1 MHIPDGYLSPVT
13 CAVMYAASTPFWAMA
28 ARRTRELMASRMV
41 PLLSV
46 FSAFAFVIM
55 MFNIPLPGGTSGH
68 AVGGTLIAVVLGPW
82 AAIVGV
88 SVALLIQ
95 AVFFGDGGILTF
107 GANAFNMAIV
117 LPMVGYGVYRLIAGG
132 SPASSWRRVAGAG
145 IGGYLGLNAGA
156 FFTAVEFGLQP
167 LLFHTADGTPLY
179 SPFGLSTAIPAMMV
193 PHLLVA
199 GVAEAV
205 VTVLVVRY
213 LQASHPALLEKVT
226 PEQPATA
233 LNLRW
238 LWGMVAALVILS
250 PLGLLAPGTAWGEW
264 GTDQLEGVGLTF
276 IPQGLEQLEGFWS
289 APLAE
294 YSLGTWEPI
303 LAYAL
308 SGAIGVLVIAFI
320 TWLLTRQ
327 RVVAPRTR

>member
-13 CAVMYAASTPFWAMA
+13 CAVMYAVSTPFWAVA
-28 ARRTRELMASRMV
+28 ARRTRELMANKTV

-68 AVGGTLIAVVLGPW
+68 AVGGALIAVVLGPW

-117 LPMVGYGVYRLIAGG
+117 LPVVGYGVYRLIAGA

-156 FFTAVEFGLQP
+156 FFTALEFGLQP

-179 SPFGLSTAIPAMMV
+179 SPFSMATTIPAMMV
-193 PHLLVA
+193 PHLLV
-199 GVAEAV
+199 
-205 VTVLVVRY
+205 
-213 LQASHPALLEKVT
+213 
-226 PEQPATA
+226 
-233 LNLRW
+233 
-238 LWGMVAALVILS
+238 
-250 PLGLLAPGTAWGEW
+250 
-264 GTDQLEGVGLTF
+264 
-276 IPQGLEQLEGFWS
+276 
-289 APLAE
+289 
-294 YSLGTWEPI
+294 
-303 LAYAL
+303 
-308 SGAIGVLVIAFI
+308 
-320 TWLLTRQ
+320 
-327 RVVAPRTR
+327 

>member
-13 CAVMYAASTPFWAMA
+13 CAVMYAASTSFWAVA
-28 ARRTRELMASRMV
+28 SRRTRELMASRTV

-68 AVGGTLIAVVLGPW
+68 AVGGTLIAVALGPW
-82 AAIVGV
+82 AAIIGV

-95 AVFFGDGGILTF
+95 AVFFGDGGILAF

-117 LPMVGYGVYRLIAGG
+117 LPMVGYGFYRLIAGA

-145 IGGYLGLNAGA
+145 IGGYLGLNASA
-156 FFTAVEFGLQP
+156 LFTAIEFGLQP
-167 LLFHTADGTPLY
+167 LLFHAADGTPLY
-179 SPFGLSTAIPAMMV
+179 SPFGMATAIPAMMV

-213 LQASHPALLEKVT
+213 LQISHPALLRKV
-226 PEQPATA
+226 PEEQPEAA

-238 LWGMVAALVILS
+238 LWGMVAALVVLS

-264 GTDQLEGVGLTF
+264 GTDQLEGMGLTF
-276 IPQGLEQLEGFWS
+276 IPQGLQQLEGFWS
-289 APLAE
+289 APLAQ
-294 YSLGTWEPI
+294 YSLGNWERV

-308 SGAIGVLVIAFI
+308 SGAIGVLIIALI

-327 RVVAPRTR
+327 RVVSPRSR